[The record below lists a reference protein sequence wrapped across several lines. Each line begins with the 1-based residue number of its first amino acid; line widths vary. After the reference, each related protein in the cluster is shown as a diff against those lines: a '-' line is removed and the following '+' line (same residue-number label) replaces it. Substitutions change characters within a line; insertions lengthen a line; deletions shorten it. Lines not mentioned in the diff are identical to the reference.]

1 MVDNRTL
8 LKEIIAVSLTAIG
21 WGILPSLAVG
31 MLLGLLSMNTA
42 TLLDTRFIILIG
54 FVAQFLG
61 AYLMWQRHKSQL
73 QMIKFSTKV
82 AFKTCVLGSLIGLSA
97 VLINWGIITLLGG
110 YKLIFNYQWSYLPVF
125 FLFLIGYTIQAIAEE
140 LICRGYLMGYWL
152 KKKRVVFAF
161 LTNSILYVFLHVV
174 NAGFDVYAALSLFLF
189 SVLMSEIRLIS
200 CNIWLCSAINAAWH
214 FSEGIIFGTVI
225 SGFPAIRLF
234 ITSTPT
240 SNTQWLNGGVFGIER
255 GAISIMLLI
264 LLIMIVVRLH
274 KHHLKSL
281 PQKLG

>member
-1 MVDNRTL
+1 MGNR
-8 LKEIIAVSLTAIG
+8 IDPRGV
-21 WGILPSLAVG
+21 P
-31 MLLGLLSMNTA
+31 
-42 TLLDTRFIILIG
+42 
-54 FVAQFLG
+54 
-61 AYLMWQRHKSQL
+61 
-73 QMIKFSTKV
+73 
-82 AFKTCVLGSLIGLSA
+82 GSKHRA
-97 VLINWGIITLLGG
+97 GG
-110 YKLIFNYQWSYLPVF
+110 CA
-125 FLFLIGYTIQAIAEE
+125 GGRA
-140 LICRGYLMGYWL
+140 YLMGYWL

-200 CNIWLCSAINAAWH
+200 GNIWLCSAINAAWH

-281 PQKLG
+281 PQQLG